1 MNNQFLKQIFSRK
14 EFIVEYEKFLS
25 KDAPTVD
32 ELHELIEEDNDNKI
46 SYLGNL
52 IDGLVN
58 GNQLQKIEGIK
69 RLPWTKS
76 ILKKTEDLA
85 FSMMEFAEEGSP

>member
-14 EFIVEYEKFLS
+14 EFIVEYDKFLS
-25 KDAPTVD
+25 KSGASID
-32 ELHELIEEDNDNKI
+32 ELSELIEEDNDNKI
-46 SYLGNL
+46 SYLANL

-58 GNQLQKIEGIK
+58 GDQLQKIEGIK

-76 ILKKTEDLA
+76 ILKKTYDLA
-85 FSMMEFAEEGSP
+85 FSMMEFAEEGP